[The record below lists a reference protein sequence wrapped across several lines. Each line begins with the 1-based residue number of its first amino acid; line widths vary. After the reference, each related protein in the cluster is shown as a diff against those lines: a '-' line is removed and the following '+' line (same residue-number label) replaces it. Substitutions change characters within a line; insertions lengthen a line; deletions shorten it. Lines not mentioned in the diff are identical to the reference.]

1 MAASMVSNNAAALPA
16 LNPGGNPGT
25 GNARLAALPLFFKLP
40 LKNRIGLMLAGALS
54 IAVLVAGW
62 LWSQTPD
69 YKVLFTGI
77 ADKDGGAVVTAL
89 AQMNVPYKM
98 SENGSSILVPAP
110 LVHEMRLKL
119 ASQGLPK
126 GGTPGF
132 EMMEAPKFGIT
143 QFQEQVHYQ
152 RAIEG
157 ELARSIQSLSVV
169 RGARV
174 HIALPKQSV
183 FLKDGQKPTASV
195 LVALYPGKT
204 LERAQINGIMH
215 LVSSSLPDLSPKNVS
230 VVDDQGNLLSPSGDA
245 AKGQL
250 DANQLA
256 YAQRIEDSYNK
267 RITDILAPL
276 FGDGNVRAQVKAE
289 IDFSEN
295 ESTTEAFKPNSN
307 AAEATVRSMQ
317 VSEAPGSGA
326 GGASG
331 VPGALSNQ
339 PPGAA
344 TAPLQGGAAT
354 NPSGGAAGAAGP
366 GSNAASGTKRDA
378 ITNYEV
384 DKTVRHVRSSAGTVR
399 RISAAVVVN
408 HRKTVSGGKTQ
419 SNPLSTDEVT
429 QINALVKEAIG
440 FQKDRGDSINVVN
453 AAFSPPPPEVVPE
466 IPLWKQPEVLA
477 TAKEWGKYALA
488 GALGL
493 YLVLGVIRPAVRN
506 LAAVPVSTGD
516 EAGAN
521 GEGAW
526 NGPAGL
532 DAYGNPLALA
542 SPLDNARQLAK
553 QDPHVVASVV
563 KNWAAGSAS

>member
-1 MAASMVSNNAAALPA
+1 MAASMVSDNSAALPVA
-16 LNPGGNPGT
+16 APGLH
-25 GNARLAALPLFFKLP
+25 NAPLTALPLFFKLP
-40 LKNRIGLMLAGALS
+40 LKNRIGLMLAGAFS

-62 LWSQTPD
+62 LWSQAPD

-77 ADKDGGAVVTAL
+77 ADKDGGAVVAAL
-89 AQMNVPYKM
+89 TQMNVPYKM
-98 SENGSSILVPAP
+98 SENGGAILVPAP

-169 RGARV
+169 RAARV

-215 LVSSSLPDLSPKNVS
+215 LVSSSLPELSPKNVS
-230 VVDDQGNLLSPSGDA
+230 VIDDHGNLLSPSGDGSR
-245 AKGQL
+245 GQL

-256 YAQRIEDSYNK
+256 YAQRIEDSYNR

-276 FGDGNVRAQVKAE
+276 YGDGNVRAQVKAD

-307 AAEATVRSMQ
+307 ASEATVRSMQ
-317 VSEAPGSGA
+317 VSEAPGAGT

-339 PPGAA
+339 PPGTA
-344 TAPLQGGAAT
+344 TASVQGGAAT
-354 NPSGGAAGAAGP
+354 NPAGGGVAGGGP
-366 GSNAASGTKRDA
+366 GGIKRDA

-419 SNPLSTDEVT
+419 SNPLSADEVT

-453 AAFSPPPPEVVPE
+453 AAFSPTPPEVVAD

-506 LAAVPVSTGD
+506 LTAVPVPAEG
-516 EAGAN
+516 EGGAN
-521 GEGAW
+521 GDGAG
-526 NGPAGL
+526 NERAGF
-532 DAYGNPLALA
+532 DAHGNPVPALP
-542 SPLDNARQLAK
+542 SPLENARQLAK
-553 QDPHVVASVV
+553 QDPHIVASVV
-563 KNWAAGSAS
+563 KNWAGGGAS

>member
-1 MAASMVSNNAAALPA
+1 M
-16 LNPGGNPGT
+16 GNT
-25 GNARLAALPLFFKLP
+25 GLAALPLFFKLP

-62 LWSQTPD
+62 LWSQAPD

-77 ADKDGGAVVTAL
+77 ADKDGGAVVAAL

-98 SENGSSILVPAP
+98 SENGGAILVPAP
-110 LVHEMRLKL
+110 MVHEMRLKL

-215 LVSSSLPDLSPKNVS
+215 LVSSSLPELSPKNVS
-230 VVDDQGNLLSPSGDA
+230 VVDDHGNLLSPSGDG

-267 RITDILAPL
+267 RINGILAPL
-276 FGDGNVRAQVKAE
+276 YGEGNVRAQVKAE

-317 VSEAPGSGA
+317 VSEAPGAGA

-344 TAPLQGGAAT
+344 TAPLQGGAVT
-354 NPSGGAAGAAGP
+354 NPAGGAPA
-366 GSNAASGTKRDA
+366 STAASGTKRDA

-384 DKTVRHVRSSAGTVR
+384 DKTVRHVRASAGTVR

-419 SNPLSTDEVT
+419 SNPLTAEEVT

-453 AAFSPPPPEVVPE
+453 AAFSPPPLEVIPE

-493 YLVLGVIRPAVRN
+493 YLVFGVIRPAVRH
-506 LAAVPVSTGD
+506 LTAMPVPAERD
-516 EAGAN
+516 AGAN
-521 GEGAW
+521 GEGAR
-526 NGPAGL
+526 NDRAGF
-532 DAYGNPLALA
+532 DAHGNPVAALP

-563 KNWAAGSAS
+563 KNWAAGGAS

>member
-1 MAASMVSNNAAALPA
+1 MA
-16 LNPGGNPGT
+16 T
-25 GNARLAALPLFFKLP
+25 LPLFFKLP
-40 LKNRIGLMLAGALS
+40 LKNRIGLMLAAALS
-54 IAVLVAGW
+54 IAILIAGW
-62 LWSQTPD
+62 MWSQAPD

-77 ADKDGGAVVTAL
+77 ADKDGGAVVAAL

-98 SENGSSILVPAP
+98 SESGGAILVPAP
-110 LVHEMRLKL
+110 MVHELRLKL

-126 GGTPGF
+126 GGTSGF
-132 EMMEAPKFGIT
+132 ESMESPKFGIT

-183 FLKDGQKPTASV
+183 FLKDGQKATASV

-215 LVSSSLPDLSPKNVS
+215 LVSSSLPELSPKNVS
-230 VVDDQGNLLSPSGDA
+230 VVDEHGNLLSPTGDA
-245 AKGQL
+245 TKGQL

-267 RITDILAPL
+267 RITDILSPL
-276 FGDGNVRAQVKAE
+276 YGDGNVRAQVKAE

-307 AAEATVRSMQ
+307 AADATVRSMQ
-317 VSEAPGSGA
+317 VSEAPGAGA

-344 TAPLQGGAAT
+344 TAPLNGGAAT
-354 NPSGGAAGAAGP
+354 NPGGGTGGAAGP
-366 GSNAASGTKRDA
+366 GAAGGTKRDA

-408 HRKTVSGGKTQ
+408 HRKTVSAGKTQ
-419 SNPLSTDEVT
+419 SNPLSADEVT

-453 AAFSPPPPEVVPE
+453 AAFSPPPPELVPD
-466 IPLWKQPEVLA
+466 IPLWKQPELLA

-506 LAAVPVSTGD
+506 LAAVPVPAEGEGGTAD
-516 EAGAN
+516 AN
-521 GEGAW
+521 GPSGT
-526 NGPAGL
+526 GF
-532 DAYGNPLALA
+532 DANGNPLPALP
-542 SPLDNARQLAK
+542 SPLNHARQLAK
-553 QDPHVVASVV
+553 QEPHVVASVV
-563 KNWAAGSAS
+563 KNWAAGGAS